1 MIAFVLAMREEA
13 QPLISHLALRR
24 CKTTSLF
31 PVFHN
36 AQTWL
41 TICGV
46 GKANAAAAVTE
57 LFHVFGCQRDAVWLN
72 VGIAGHPDLP
82 VGTLRS
88 AHSVLDCAGQ
98 QRWYPPQVLLNEVA
112 SSALTSVDAPETAY
126 PDDCLYDME
135 GAGFCAAALRCSTA
149 EAVQCLKIV
158 SDNREHGTDQLSPPG
173 ITELVA
179 AQVET
184 IARICEELREATR
197 SLRAEHEIDPALSAL
212 LGKHRFSVT
221 QQRQLIRLAQR
232 LAARAPR
239 QPLMD
244 DELAGARSGREVLR
258 ALEQRLDAIPV
269 FPHAV

>member
-1 MIAFVLAMREEA
+1 MIALVLAMREEA
-13 QPLISHLALRR
+13 QPLISHLSLQR
-24 CKTTSLF
+24 CKSTSLF

-36 AQTWL
+36 ARTWL

-57 LFHVFGCQRDAVWLN
+57 LFHIIGHQRDAVWLN
-72 VGIAGHPDLP
+72 IGIAGHPDLP
-82 VGTLRS
+82 IGTLRS
-88 AHSVLDCAGQ
+88 AHSVLDYASG

-112 SSALTSVDAPETAY
+112 SSALTSVDAPETTY
-126 PDDCLYDME
+126 PDDSLYDME

-158 SDNREHGTDQLSPPG
+158 SDNREHGTDRLSPEV

-179 AQVET
+179 SQLDAIAQL
-184 IARICEELREATR
+184 CEKLREATR
-197 SLRAEHEIDPALSAL
+197 SLRADHEIDPVLSAL

-221 QQRQLIRLAQR
+221 QRRQLIRLAQR

-239 QPLMD
+239 QPLTV
-244 DELAGARSGREVLR
+244 DELAGARSSREVLR
-258 ALEQRLDAIPV
+258 TLEKRIDALPV
-269 FPHAV
+269 FPRAG